1 MHSVMDIVAN
11 AFSELGYNIITDSE
25 YQSIIKGGL
34 NFYDV
39 NICSDFPYIM
49 RKIDILIGLDAKNI
63 IPNLEDLSRGGIVIV
78 SQKTLAGLKKI
89 QSDIEEKFR
98 IIAPEINDKYENTYL
113 VAVLSGIL

>member
-1 MHSVMDIVAN
+1 MNSVMDIVAN

-39 NICSDFPYIM
+39 NICSDFPHIM

>member
-1 MHSVMDIVAN
+1 MVH
-11 AFSELGYNIITDSE
+11 Y
-25 YQSIIKGGL
+25 IKQQG
-34 NFYDV
+34 
-39 NICSDFPYIM
+39 IH
-49 RKIDILIGLDAKNI
+49 KIDILIGLDAKNI